1 MVKMIFKTKASC
13 GQVGIHSLSCL
24 KKLSLNSFS
33 LTLLLLAAAQAG
45 QTQQVSDNISSN
57 VAHSSSLSS
66 KSITSNPQQI
76 AATLPQLLKQGTQ
89 IYLNGRSLPIAWS
102 QWKSGKSTRTGISD
116 TGLMQ
121 AMGVELL
128 NTNNST
134 KQPVLWFSKS
144 QKPLLLDAKLVGS
157 YRYLDITNFIKN
169 AGWQLEI
176 ENNILKISS
185 PSASIKNIQ
194 QESSALQ
201 TKDTISIS
209 PQRIIIELDKPTPW
223 QVSQNRNEGIITVEG
238 IAEPELIQRFSPP
251 VVTPPTQNPVLP
263 DEGSGNNLNLNPP
276 LPAPPL
282 PPTSIPVPTPQPQE
296 NSQIKLESS
305 QNQTTI
311 KVNVPTGW
319 RLRTSTISNPNR
331 LVIDI
336 APDALVER
344 NILWSP
350 GVRWQQKLINLGVDR
365 FPIVWLEVDPKQR
378 ALTLKPIWSNPST
391 LVGTAPLLNIAPL
404 SQASAAV
411 NAGFFNRKQLVPLGA
426 IRQDNRWVSSPI
438 LNRGA
443 IAWNNNGN
451 IKIGRL
457 TLDETITTSTG
468 ENLPIF
474 GLNSGY
480 VQAGIARYTPTWG
493 TTYTPLTDN
502 EILVVVQNNQVA
514 NLVMGGKSGQTPF
527 PIPSDGYLLTIRAK
541 PELAD
546 VFTVDKVLRINSSTN
561 PVEFSQYSNVVGAGP
576 VLIQNR
582 QIVLDAKAEKFSDA
596 FIAEAAIRTAI
607 ATTPSGKIIIAAV
620 HNRAGGA
627 GPTLAEFAQL
637 MQQMGVVDALNLDGG
652 SSTSLYLGGQLINRS
667 PATAARVHNGIGI
680 FLNTP

>member
-1 MVKMIFKTKASC
+1 MIFKTKTSC
-13 GQVGIHSLSCL
+13 GQVRIKSLSYL
-24 KKLSLNSFS
+24 KKLSLNYFS
-33 LTLLLLAAAQAG
+33 LTLLFLASAQVG
-45 QTQQVSDNISSN
+45 QTQQVSENLSSN
-57 VAHSSSLSS
+57 VALSS
-66 KSITSNPQQI
+66 SITSNSPTLNPQQL
-76 AATLPQLLKQGTQ
+76 AATLPQLVKQGTQ
-89 IYLNGRSLPIAWS
+89 ISLNGRTLPIAWS

-121 AMGVELL
+121 ATGVELL
-128 NTNNST
+128 NTNNSN
-134 KQPVLWFSKS
+134 KQPVVWFSKS
-144 QKPLLLDAKLVGS
+144 QKPLSLDAKLVGS
-157 YRYLDITNFIKN
+157 YRYLDITNFSKT
-169 AGWQLEI
+169 AGWQLQI

-194 QESSALQ
+194 QESQPLQ
-201 TKDTISIS
+201 TKDGISIS
-209 PQRIIIELDKPTPW
+209 PQRIIVELDKPTPW
-223 QVSQNRNEGIITVEG
+223 QVSQNRNEGIITIEG
-238 IAEPELIQRFSPP
+238 IAEPELIQRYTPP
-251 VVTPPTQNPVLP
+251 VVTPPTQNPTLP
-263 DEGSGNNLNLNPP
+263 DEGSGNNLNLNPVP
-276 LPAPPL
+276 VLPF
-282 PPTSIPVPTPQPQE
+282 PPTSIPVPTPQPQDT
-296 NSQIKLESS
+296 SQIKLESS

-319 RLRTSTISNPNR
+319 RLRASTISNPNR

-350 GVRWQQKLINLGVDR
+350 GVRWQQKLVNLGADR

-378 ALTLKPIWSNPST
+378 GLTLKPIWSNSNT
-391 LVGTAPLLNIAPL
+391 LVGTAPLLKIAPL

>member
-1 MVKMIFKTKASC
+1 MLYLSSA
-13 GQVGIHSLSCL
+13 QVGQ
-24 KKLSLNSFS
+24 
-33 LTLLLLAAAQAG
+33 AQ
-45 QTQQVSDNISSN
+45 QLVSEKVSSN
-57 VAHSSSLSS
+57 VAPSPSLSS
-66 KSITSNPQQI
+66 NYPTLNHQQLV
-76 AATLPQLLKQGTQ
+76 AALPQLLKKGTK
-89 IYLNGRSLPIAWS
+89 ISLNGRTLPIAWS
-102 QWKSGKSTRTGISD
+102 QWQSGKSTRTGISD

-128 NTNNST
+128 NTNNSN
-134 KQPVLWFSKS
+134 KQPILWFSKS
-144 QKPLLLDAKLVGS
+144 QKPLLLDAKLAGS
-157 YRYLDITNFIKN
+157 YRYLDITNFIKT
-169 AGWQLEI
+169 AGWQLQN

-185 PSASIKNIQ
+185 PSASIKNVQ
-194 QESSALQ
+194 QENKLLQ
-201 TKDTISIS
+201 NNGAIPIS
-209 PQRIIIELDKPTPW
+209 PQRIIVELNKPTPW

-238 IAEPELIQRFSPP
+238 IAEPELIQRFTPP

-276 LPAPPL
+276 FSAPPF
-282 PPTSIPVPTPQPQE
+282 PPASIPVPTPQPQGT
-296 NSQIKLESS
+296 SQIKLESS
-305 QNQTTI
+305 QKQTTI

-319 RLRTSTISNPNR
+319 RLRASTISNPNR

-350 GVRWQQKLINLGVDR
+350 GVRWQQKLVNLGANR

-378 ALTLKPIWSNPST
+378 GLTLKPIWSNPTS
-391 LVGTAPLLNIAPL
+391 LVGIAPLVNIAPS

-426 IRQDNRWVSSPI
+426 LRLDNRWVSSPI

-457 TLDETITTSTG
+457 SLDETLTTSTG
-468 ENLPIF
+468 ENIPIL
-474 GLNSGY
+474 GLNTGY
-480 VQAGIARYTPTWG
+480 VQAGIARYTPAWG

-502 EILVVVQNNQVA
+502 EILVVVQKNQVT
-514 NLVMGGKSGQTPF
+514 NVVMGGKFGQTPF

-561 PVEFSQYSNVVGAGP
+561 PVEFNQYSNVVGAGP

-680 FLNTP
+680 FFKPNP

>member
-1 MVKMIFKTKASC
+1 MLFLVSA
-13 GQVGIHSLSCL
+13 QV
-24 KKLSLNSFS
+24 
-33 LTLLLLAAAQAG
+33 G
-45 QTQQVSDNISSN
+45 QTQQVSENISSN
-57 VAHSSSLSS
+57 VALSSSLSS
-66 KSITSNPQQI
+66 NSPTSNPQQL
-76 AATLPQLLKQGTQ
+76 AAKLPQLLKQGTQ
-89 IYLNGRSLPIAWS
+89 ISLNGRTFPIAWS

-128 NTNNST
+128 NTNNSN

-144 QKPLLLDAKLVGS
+144 QKPLSLDSKLVDG
-157 YRYLDITNFIKN
+157 YRYLDITNFSKT
-169 AGWQLEI
+169 ADWKLEI

-185 PSASIKNIQ
+185 PSARIKNIQ
-194 QESSALQ
+194 QSNPVLQ
-201 TKDTISIS
+201 TKEAIAIS
-209 PQRIIIELDKPTPW
+209 PQRIIVELDKPTPW

-263 DEGSGNNLNLNPP
+263 DEGSGNNLNLNPVP
-276 LPAPPL
+276 ILPL
-282 PPTSIPVPTPQPQE
+282 PPTSIPVPPPQPQE
-296 NSQIKLESS
+296 SSQLKLESS
-305 QNQTTI
+305 PNKTTI

-319 RLRTSTISNPNR
+319 RLRSSTISNPNR

-344 NILWSP
+344 NILWSQ
-350 GVRWQQKLINLGVDR
+350 GVRWQQKLINLGADR

-378 ALTLKPIWSNPST
+378 GLTLKPIWSNPTS
-391 LVGTAPLLNIAPL
+391 LVGIAPLVNIAPS

-426 IRQDNRWVSSPI
+426 LRLDKRWVSSPI

-457 TLDETITTSTG
+457 SLDETITTSTG
-468 ENLPIF
+468 EKLPLLS
-474 GLNSGY
+474 LNSGY
-480 VQAGIARYTPTWG
+480 VQAGIARYTPAWG

-502 EILVVVQNNQVA
+502 EMLVVVQNNQVI
-514 NLVMGGKSGQTPF
+514 NLVMGGKFGQTPF

-541 PELAD
+541 PELAN
-546 VFTVDKVLRINSSTN
+546 VFTVGKLLSINSTTN
-561 PVEFSQYSNVVGAGP
+561 PGEFNQYSNVVGAGP

-607 ATTPSGKIIIAAV
+607 ATTSSGKIIIAAV